1 LRIQRIHL
9 TNFRNFA
16 DEWVEFGPRR
26 NLILGSN
33 AQGKTNLLEAIHI
46 LGVGRS
52 HRDRKDANL
61 VKFNEDF
68 YRIEGV
74 FDHIGVRTVIEV
86 SNNAERKRLR
96 LNGKDI
102 KPAELIGLVGIVISS
117 PDDINLIKGS
127 PGLRRTF
134 LDMAISQSSREYLGN
149 LQHYVRALA
158 QRNKLLKAY
167 QESRVRAADAT
178 AWDRRLIE
186 AGARVV
192 RGRIKYLAEI
202 APEVGRN
209 FDFIAGA
216 GTPAGAADADS
227 GKRSGVTG
235 GTGQPEA
242 APESPPTESRRSV
255 SLPYQPRG
263 YTVDDGGNVE
273 ERLAAALEAHRKI
286 EMIRGYSLYG
296 PHVDD
301 FRFLANGRDI
311 RQFGSE
317 GEQRTSVLALRCA
330 EVSAMQRRTGRYPV
344 VLLDDVFAELD
355 EARSTALTAL
365 ISGFDQIL
373 LTSSRLIPLPDDDIH
388 QIIIS
393 EGKAG
398 WNGAT

>member
-1 LRIQRIHL
+1 LRIQKIHL

-16 DEWVEFGPRR
+16 DERVEFGPRR
-26 NLILGSN
+26 NLIVGSN

-61 VKFNEDF
+61 VRFEEDF

-86 SNNAERKRLR
+86 SNSAERKRLR
-96 LNGKDI
+96 LNGKEI
-102 KPAELIGLVGIVISS
+102 KPAELIGLVGVVISS

-158 QRNKLLKAY
+158 QRNKLLKGY
-167 QESRVRAADAT
+167 QERRVRAADSI

-186 AGARVV
+186 AGAKVV
-192 RGRIKYLAEI
+192 KGRIKYLAEI

-209 FDFIAGA
+209 FEFMAGGGKPGVGA
-216 GTPAGAADADS
+216 GTAGEVSRAEAAGQQETAGA
-227 GKRSGVTG
+227 
-235 GTGQPEA
+235 
-242 APESPPTESRRSV
+242 ESPGSV
-255 SLPYQPRG
+255 SLPYQPKG
-263 YTVDDGGNVE
+263 YSIDDGGDVE
-273 ERLAAALEAHRKI
+273 ERLEAAIEAYREI
-286 EMIRGYSLYG
+286 EMIRGYSLCG

-301 FRFLANGRDI
+301 FRFLAGGRDM

-330 EVSAMQRRTGRYPV
+330 EISAMQRRTGRFPV

-388 QIIIS
+388 QITVS
-393 EGKAG
+393 GGKVG
-398 WNGAT
+398 GDGAT

>member
-1 LRIQRIHL
+1 LRIQKIHL

-52 HRDRKDANL
+52 HKDRKDANL
-61 VKFNEDF
+61 VRFNEDF
-68 YRIEGV
+68 YRIEGI

-86 SNNAERKRLR
+86 SNSPERKRLR

-102 KPAELIGLVGIVISS
+102 KPAELIGLVGVVISS
-117 PDDINLIKGS
+117 PDDINLIKGP

-167 QESRVRAADAT
+167 QERRVRAADAT

-186 AGARVV
+186 AGAKVV
-192 RGRIKYLAEI
+192 SGRIKYLSEI

-209 FDFIAGA
+209 FDFMAEG
-216 GTPAGAADADS
+216 
-227 GKRSGVTG
+227 GKPTGDEASAQAMTG
-235 GTGQPEA
+235 GTLQVDA
-242 APESPPTESRRSV
+242 TAESPGSV
-255 SLPYQPRG
+255 NLPYQAKG
-263 YTVDDGGNVE
+263 YTVDDGGDVE
-273 ERLAAALEAHRKI
+273 ERLAAALEAHREI

-301 FRFLANGRDI
+301 FRFLADGRDI
-311 RQFGSE
+311 RLFGSE

-388 QIIIS
+388 QITVS
-393 EGKAG
+393 EGKVG
-398 WNGAT
+398 GNGAT

>member
-1 LRIQRIHL
+1 LRIQKIHL

-61 VKFNEDF
+61 VSFNEDF

-86 SNNAERKRLR
+86 SNSPERKRLR

-102 KPAELIGLVGIVISS
+102 KPAELIGLVGVVISS
-117 PDDINLIKGS
+117 PDDINLIKGP

-134 LDMAISQSSREYLGN
+134 LDMAISQSSREYLAN

-158 QRNKLLKAY
+158 QRNKLLRAY
-167 QESRVRAADAT
+167 QERRVRAADAT

-186 AGARVV
+186 AGAKVV

-209 FDFIAGA
+209 FDFMAG
-216 GTPAGAADADS
+216 GGKPAGVSVGQTAVGS
-227 GKRSGVTG
+227 GASGEQVD
-235 GTGQPEA
+235 
-242 APESPPTESRRSV
+242 ESPGSV
-255 SLPYQPRG
+255 NLPYQPKG
-263 YTVDDGGNVE
+263 YRLDDGGNVE
-273 ERLAAALEAHRKI
+273 ERLEAALEAHREI
-286 EMIRGYSLYG
+286 EMMRGYSLYG

-301 FRFLANGRDI
+301 FRFLAGGRDI

-330 EVSAMQRRTGRYPV
+330 EVSASERRTGRYPV

-373 LTSSRLIPLPDDDIH
+373 LTSSRAIPLADDDIH
-388 QIIIS
+388 QITVS
-393 EGKAG
+393 EGKVG
-398 WNGAT
+398 GNGAT

>member
-1 LRIQRIHL
+1 LRIQKIHL

-26 NLILGSN
+26 NLIMGSN

-61 VKFNEDF
+61 VRFNEDF
-68 YRIEGV
+68 YRIEGI
-74 FDHIGVRTVIEV
+74 FDDIGVRTVIEV
-86 SNNAERKRLR
+86 SHSGERKRLR

-102 KPAELIGLVGIVISS
+102 KPAELIGLVGVVISS

-167 QESRVRAADAT
+167 QERRVRAADAT

-186 AGARVV
+186 AGAKVV
-192 RGRIKYLAEI
+192 GGRIKYLSEI

-209 FDFIAGA
+209 FDFMAG
-216 GTPAGAADADS
+216 GGKPAGEGADAHAMTGETSQVKAAD
-227 GKRSGVTG
+227 
-235 GTGQPEA
+235 
-242 APESPPTESRRSV
+242 ESPGSV
-255 SLPYQPRG
+255 SLLYQPKG
-263 YTVDDGGNVE
+263 YTVDDGGEVE
-273 ERLAAALEAHRKI
+273 ERLAAALEAHREI

-301 FRFLANGRDI
+301 FRFLADGRDI
-311 RQFGSE
+311 RLFGSE

-388 QIIIS
+388 QITVS
-393 EGKAG
+393 EGKVG
-398 WNGAT
+398 GNGAT

>member
-1 LRIQRIHL
+1 LRIKKIHL

-16 DEWVEFGPRR
+16 DEWVEFGPGR

-61 VKFNEDF
+61 VSFNEDF

-86 SNNAERKRLR
+86 SNSAERKRLR
-96 LNGKDI
+96 LNGKEI
-102 KPAELIGLVGIVISS
+102 KPAELIGLVGVVISS

-167 QESRVRAADAT
+167 QERRVPAADAT

-186 AGARVV
+186 AGSRVV
-192 RGRIKYLAEI
+192 MGRVRYLAEI

-209 FDFIAGA
+209 FDFMARGEGA
-216 GTPAGAADADS
+216 PCG
-227 GKRSGVTG
+227 
-235 GTGQPEA
+235 E
-242 APESPPTESRRSV
+242 PESPGTVE
-255 SLPYQPRG
+255 LPYQPKG
-263 YTVDDGGNVE
+263 YSLDDGCEAE
-273 ERLAAALEAHRKI
+273 ERLAAALEAHREL
-286 EMIRGYSLYG
+286 EMIRGYSLCG

-301 FRFLANGRDI
+301 FGFLADGRDI

-388 QIIIS
+388 QITVS
-393 EGKAG
+393 GGKVG
-398 WNGAT
+398 GNGAT

>member
-1 LRIQRIHL
+1 LRIQKSHL

-61 VKFNEDF
+61 IRFNEGF

-74 FDHIGVRTVIEV
+74 FDDIGVSTVIEV
-86 SNNAERKRLR
+86 SNTPERKRLR
-96 LNGKDI
+96 FNGKDI
-102 KPAELIGLVGIVISS
+102 KPVELIGLVGVVISS

-167 QESRVRAADAT
+167 QERRVRAADAT

-192 RGRIKYLAEI
+192 KGRIKYLAEI
-202 APEVGRN
+202 APEVGAN
-209 FDFIAGA
+209 FDFMA
-216 GTPAGAADADS
+216 
-227 GKRSGVTG
+227 RG
-235 GTGQPEA
+235 GQATVVAEGPG
-242 APESPPTESRRSV
+242 SV
-255 SLPYQPRG
+255 SLPYQPKG
-263 YTVDDGGNVE
+263 YTVDDGGDVE
-273 ERLAAALEAHRKI
+273 ERLAAALEAHREI
-286 EMIRGYSLYG
+286 EMLRGYSLYG

-301 FRFLANGRDI
+301 FRFLADGRDI

-388 QIIIS
+388 QITVS
-393 EGKAG
+393 EGKVG
-398 WNGAT
+398 GNGAT

>member
-1 LRIQRIHL
+1 MRIQKIHL
-9 TNFRNFA
+9 TNFRNFE

-26 NLILGSN
+26 NLVLGSN

-61 VKFNEDF
+61 VKFEEDF

-86 SNNAERKRLR
+86 SNSAERKRLR

-102 KPAELIGLVGIVISS
+102 KPAELIGLVGVVISS

-158 QRNKLLKAY
+158 QRNKLLKAC
-167 QESRVRAADAT
+167 QERRMRAADAT

-192 RGRIKYLAEI
+192 KGRIKYLSEI

-209 FDFIAGA
+209 FDFMAGVGERPVA
-216 GTPAGAADADS
+216 EPAGETSPVDA
-227 GKRSGVTG
+227 GV
-235 GTGQPEA
+235 
-242 APESPPTESRRSV
+242 ESAGSV
-255 SLPYQPRG
+255 SLPYQPKG
-263 YTVDDGGNVE
+263 YSIGDGDVE
-273 ERLAAALEAHRKI
+273 ERLEAAIEAHREV
-286 EMIRGYSLYG
+286 EMIRGYSLCG

-301 FRFLANGRDI
+301 FRFLAGGRDI

-330 EVSAMQRRTGRYPV
+330 EVSAMQRRTGRFPV

-388 QIIIS
+388 QITVS
-393 EGKAG
+393 EGKVG
-398 WNGAT
+398 GNGAT